1 MIDIGNAGLGGET
14 MRRTA
19 NIAVAVSL
27 LAVAQLCLAAQSAV
41 GPSGYP
47 VRAIRIVVPYAPG
60 GISDRLARL
69 VGQELT
75 VAWSQQVLVDNR
87 PGAGTNLGSQ
97 LVAKAPPD
105 GYTILWAGI
114 ANSVGPAL
122 YKDLPYDPI
131 KDFAWVTNMAKVPVL
146 ITAHRSFP
154 VKNAHQLIELAK
166 RQPDAIAFG
175 TAGIATSGH
184 LAGALFNTMAGV
196 RLTHVPYRGAGPALV
211 DSLSGQI
218 PLYFGAMASP
228 MQHVKTGRLN
238 AIAVTTLKRSAAL
251 PEVQTLDEQGVKGFE
266 TATWYGVAVP
276 AGTPKDIVNKLAVE
290 IARII
295 KLPEVRKGLESEG
308 ADFVGDT
315 PEELTAFVKQEIAK
329 WGKVAKQAG
338 LKAE

>member
-1 MIDIGNAGLGGET
+1 
-14 MRRTA
+14 MRR
-19 NIAVAVSL
+19 IARIAISMSL
-27 LAVAQLCLAAQSAV
+27 AACMQPCSAAQSAV
-41 GPSGYP
+41 ASNYP
-47 VRAIRIVVPYAPG
+47 NRAIRIVVPYAPG

-105 GYTILWAGI
+105 GYTLLWAGI
-114 ANSVGPAL
+114 ANTVGPAL

-131 KDFAWVTNMAKVPVL
+131 RDFAWVTNMAKVPVL
-146 ITAHRSFP
+146 IAAHRSFP

-196 RLTHVPYRGAGPALV
+196 HLTHVPYRGAGPALV

-228 MQHVKTGRLN
+228 MQHVRSGRLN

-251 PEVQTLDEQGVKGFE
+251 PEVPTLDEQGVKGFE
-266 TATWYGVAVP
+266 TATWYGVAAP
-276 AGTPKDIVNKLAVE
+276 AGTPKDIVAKVAVE

-295 KLPEVRKGLESEG
+295 KLPEVRRGLESEG

-329 WGKVAKQAG
+329 WGKVAKQSG

>member
-1 MIDIGNAGLGGET
+1 
-14 MRRTA
+14 MRLVA
-19 NIAVAVSL
+19 LIAIAMS
-27 LAVAQLCLAAQSAV
+27 LAASLNPCSAAQPAV
-41 GPSGYP
+41 GTSSYP
-47 VRAIRIVVPYAPG
+47 AKAIRIVVPYAPG

-87 PGAGTNLGSQ
+87 PGAGTNLGSE

-105 GYTILWAGI
+105 GYTLLWAGI
-114 ANSVGPAL
+114 ANTIGPAL

-131 KDFAWVTNMAKVPVL
+131 KDFDWVTNMAKVPVL
-146 ITAHRSFP
+146 IAAHRSFP
-154 VKNAHQLIELAK
+154 VKNARQLIELAK

-228 MQHVKTGRLN
+228 VQHVKSGRLN
-238 AIAVTTLKRSAAL
+238 AIAVTTLRRSAVL
-251 PEVQTLDEQGVKGFE
+251 PEVPTLDEQGVKGFE
-266 TATWYGVAVP
+266 TATWYGVAAP
-276 AGTPKDIVNKLAVE
+276 AGTPKDIVAKVAAE

-295 KLPEVRKGLESEG
+295 KLPQVRRGLESEG

-315 PEELTAFVKQEIAK
+315 PDEITAFVKQEIAK
-329 WGKVAKQAG
+329 WSKVVKQSG
-338 LKAE
+338 LRAE

>member
-1 MIDIGNAGLGGET
+1 

-19 NIAVAVSL
+19 TIAVAVSL
-27 LAVAQLCLAAQSAV
+27 LSAAQLSVAAQSAV

-47 VRAIRIVVPYAPG
+47 ARAIRIVVPYAPG

-114 ANSVGPAL
+114 ANTVGPAL

-146 ITAHRSFP
+146 IAAHRSFP

-266 TATWYGVAVP
+266 TATWYGVAAP

>member
-1 MIDIGNAGLGGET
+1 

-19 NIAVAVSL
+19 RIAVAVSL
-27 LAVAQLCLAAQSAV
+27 LAAAQLCLAAQSAV

-114 ANSVGPAL
+114 ANTVGPAL
-122 YKDLPYDPI
+122 YKELPYDPI

-146 ITAHRSFP
+146 IAAHRSFP
-154 VKNAHQLIELAK
+154 VKNARQLIELAK
-166 RQPDAIAFG
+166 RQPDAIVFG

-228 MQHVKTGRLN
+228 MQHVRSGRLN
-238 AIAVTTLKRSAAL
+238 AIAVTTLKRSAVL
-251 PEVQTLDEQGVKGFE
+251 PEVPTLDEQGVKGFE
-266 TATWYGVAVP
+266 TATWYGVAAP

-329 WGKVAKQAG
+329 WGKVAKQSG

>member
-1 MIDIGNAGLGGET
+1 

-19 NIAVAVSL
+19 RIAVAVSL
-27 LAVAQLCLAAQSAV
+27 FAAAQLCLAAQSAV

-114 ANSVGPAL
+114 ANTVGPAL

-131 KDFAWVTNMAKVPVL
+131 KDFAWVTTMAKVPVL
-146 ITAHRSFP
+146 IAAHRSFP

-166 RQPDAIAFG
+166 RQPDAIVFG

-329 WGKVAKQAG
+329 WGKVAKQSG

>member
-1 MIDIGNAGLGGET
+1 MRLIDRFA
-14 MRRTA
+14 
-19 NIAVAVSL
+19 IAIS
-27 LAVAQLCLAAQSAV
+27 LAAIWQPCYASQPTV
-41 GPSGYP
+41 GTSIYP
-47 VRAIRIVVPYAPG
+47 ARAIRIVVPYAPG

-97 LVAKAPPD
+97 LVAKALPD
-105 GYTILWAGI
+105 GYTLLWAGI
-114 ANSVGPAL
+114 ANTVGPAL

-154 VKNAHQLIELAK
+154 VRNAHQLIELAK
-166 RQPDAIAFG
+166 RQSDAIVFG

-228 MQHVKTGRLN
+228 MQHVKSGRLN

-251 PEVQTLDEQGVKGFE
+251 PEVPTLDEQGMKGFE
-266 TATWYGVAVP
+266 TATWYGVAAP
-276 AGTPKDIVNKLAVE
+276 AGTPKDIVTKVAVE

-329 WGKVAKQAG
+329 WGKVAKQSG